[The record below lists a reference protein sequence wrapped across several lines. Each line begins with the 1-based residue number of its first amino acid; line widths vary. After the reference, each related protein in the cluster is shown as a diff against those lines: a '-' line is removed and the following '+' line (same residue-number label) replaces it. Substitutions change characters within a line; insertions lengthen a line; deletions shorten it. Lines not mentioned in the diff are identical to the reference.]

1 MNTVWAQRREELLSD
16 CLVSPDVFNQMVDRL
31 GEFVVPYQHA
41 LETGAGQHP
50 LHLYLQGLLSHL
62 PRKNAEDIAAW
73 VDVERQV
80 IQDFIGT
87 APWDHRPLVN
97 VLVGQVAERLGEP
110 DGIIAFDPSSFPK
123 RGSHSV
129 GVKRQWCGHRGKVDN
144 CQVGVF
150 MGYVSHHD
158 HALLD
163 FRLSLPEEWAR
174 DEQRRQECHVPPEV
188 RYHTRHE
195 QCLEMLDAWGA
206 QVPHGWVTGDD
217 ELGRHTRFRHDLR
230 ERGERSVLGVPCTTT
245 MRDLEAPLPEY
256 AGRGRRPKAP
266 WQSVTEWRKSLLADA
281 WTHLTVRDGEKG
293 PVEIEMVKR
302 RVQTRIE
309 RKCTGPEEWLVVTRR
324 PLADDRPLEPQ
335 ASRDAMDQDAGY
347 RYQYYLTP
355 TCVSKMELAEPSLA
369 ELARVIKAGACIEA
383 SFKRGK
389 GEVGMDE
396 YQVRTWQ
403 GWHHHMALSLM
414 AVWFLIGETHRGQQL
429 TPALTLPQ
437 VRSGLSLLL
446 LEVYYTPGVDSVC
459 RQVQR
464 QLMRN
469 ELARLYHHRTRKC
482 IPPRKLRREIQ

>member
-1 MNTVWAQRREELLSD
+1 
-16 CLVSPDVFNQMVDRL
+16 MVERL
-31 GEFVVPYQHA
+31 GNFVVPYQRA
-41 LETGAGQHP
+41 LETEASQRNVHR
-50 LHLYLQGLLSHL
+50 YLQGLLSHL
-62 PRKNAEDIAAW
+62 QRKNAEEIAAW

-87 APWDHRPLVN
+87 APWDYRPLIH
-97 VLVGQVAERLGEP
+97 VLVDEVADRLGEP

-150 MGYVSHHD
+150 MGYVSEHD

-163 FRLSLPEEWAR
+163 FRLSLPEDWAR
-174 DEQRRQECHVPPEV
+174 DAQRRQVCHVPPEV

-195 QCLEMLDAWGA
+195 QCLEMLDAWGE

-217 ELGRHTRFRHDLR
+217 EFGRHTRFRHALR
-230 ERGERSVLGVPCTTT
+230 ERGERYVLGVPCTTT
-245 MRDLEAPLPEY
+245 MRDLEAPLPAY

-266 WQSVTEWRKSLLADA
+266 WQSVTDWRTSLPADA

-293 PVEIEMVKR
+293 PVEIEMVKC

-309 RKCTGPEEWLVVTRR
+309 RRRTGPEEWLVVTRQ
-324 PLADDRPLEPQ
+324 PLSDDRTLGPR
-335 ASRDAMDQDAGY
+335 ASRDATDQDAQH
-347 RYQYYLTP
+347 RYYYYLTP
-355 TCVSKMELAEPSLA
+355 TDGAKMVLKEPSLA

-446 LEVYYTPGVDSVC
+446 LEVYYTPGVDSIC

-469 ELARLYHHRTRKC
+469 ELARFYHYRTRKC
-482 IPPRKLRREIQ
+482 MPSRKLRL